1 VLYDTLNGWKYVE
14 TNNISTVQE
23 KTMPEEF
30 LTNGLQNDRYLKALR
45 LAEQFQNEIGAI
57 LQQFDE
63 AMVDVQPDLFD
74 PSLDPSVKKSRNP
87 GSGLANHRI
96 KHQLTGSKAP
106 DGNQKLN
113 VHLYWMP
120 PAEYGRTDINGAL
133 RAFGYKI
140 EGADTAID
148 TQVVQQ
154 TRAGDWDIDIADNP
168 YDSNKVFYNH
178 VCSRAEIEDTM
189 ARLVDH
195 FDTFGDEYG
204 K

>member
-1 VLYDTLNGWKYVE
+1 MLYDTLNGWKYVE

-87 GSGLANHRI
+87 GSGLENQDQASTDWI
-96 KHQLTGSKAP
+96 KSP
-106 DGNQKLN
+106 
-113 VHLYWMP
+113 
-120 PAEYGRTDINGAL
+120 
-133 RAFGYKI
+133 
-140 EGADTAID
+140 
-148 TQVVQQ
+148 
-154 TRAGDWDIDIADNP
+154 
-168 YDSNKVFYNH
+168 
-178 VCSRAEIEDTM
+178 
-189 ARLVDH
+189 
-195 FDTFGDEYG
+195 
-204 K
+204 

>member
-1 VLYDTLNGWKYVE
+1 MSEDV
-14 TNNISTVQE
+14 
-23 KTMPEEF
+23 

-45 LAEQFQNEIGAI
+45 LAEQFQSEIGAI
-57 LQQFDE
+57 LQQFDQ
-63 AMVDVQPDLFD
+63 AMVDAQPDLFD
-74 PSLDPSVKKSRNP
+74 PSLDPKVKKSRNP

-96 KHQLTGSKAP
+96 NHRLTGPKAP

-120 PAEYGRTDINGAL
+120 PAEYNRTDINGAL

-140 EGADTAID
+140 KHADTDID
-148 TQVVQQ
+148 TRVVQK
-154 TRAGDWDIDIADNP
+154 TRARDWDVDIADNP

-178 VCSRAEIEDTM
+178 VSSRVEIEDAM
-189 ARLVDH
+189 ATLVDH

-204 K
+204 N